1 MLIRKNGIYKTIE
14 PSEFGIYQKAGY
26 EKVINEPLPK
36 LEEVEP
42 IVEDE
47 PIAEVVDE
55 EPIKEVIQDEPIDE
69 IVDEMPKSK
78 KNRRIGCERRKYRL

>member
-1 MLIRKNGIYKTIE
+1 MRIRKNGIYKNI
-14 PSEFGIYQKAGY
+14 PSAEFGLWQSMGY

-36 LEEVEP
+36 LEEVAEVVEP
-42 IVEDE
+42 VVEDE

-55 EPIKEVIQDEPIDE
+55 EPIKEVIQDEPIEE

-78 KNRRIGCERRKYRL
+78 KNRRK

>member
-1 MLIRKNGIYKTIE
+1 MKIRKSGIFKTID
-14 PSEFGIYQKAGY
+14 SKDFGVYQKQGW

-36 LEEVEP
+36 LEDVKVEP
-42 IVEDE
+42 IVED
-47 PIAEVVDE
+47 

-78 KNRRIGCERRKYRL
+78 KNRRKCKLNEKVRYCR

>member
-1 MLIRKNGIYKTIE
+1 MQIKKDGIFRSIDSKD
-14 PSEFGIYQKAGY
+14 FGLYQVKGW

-36 LEEVEP
+36 LEEGAPKVEP
-42 IVEDE
+42 VVEDE

-55 EPIKEVIQDEPIDE
+55 PIEE

-78 KNRRIGCERRKYRL
+78 KNRKK

>member
-1 MLIRKNGIYKTIE
+1 MQIRKSGIFKTID
-14 PSEFGIYQKAGY
+14 SKDFGVYQKQGW

-36 LEEVEP
+36 LEEVKVEP
-42 IVEDE
+42 EIKDE
-47 PIAEVVDE
+47 PIAEVID

-78 KNRRIGCERRKYRL
+78 KNRKK

>member
-1 MLIRKNGIYKTIE
+1 MKIRKDGIFKTIDAKD
-14 PSEFGIYQKAGY
+14 FGYWQAHGF
-26 EKVINEPLPK
+26 EKVIETTLPK
-36 LEEVEP
+36 LEDVKVEP

-55 EPIKEVIQDEPIDE
+55 EPIKEVAQPVDE

-78 KNRRIGCERRKYRL
+78 KNRRK

>member
-1 MLIRKNGIYKTIE
+1 MQIRKNGIYKTIE

-36 LEEVEP
+36 LEEVAEIVEP
-42 IVEDE
+42 VIEDE
-47 PIAEVVDE
+47 PIAEVIDD
-55 EPIKEVIQDEPIDE
+55 EPIKEVVQDEPIDE

-78 KNRRIGCERRKYRL
+78 KNRRK

>member
-1 MLIRKNGIYKTIE
+1 MQIKKDGIFRSIDSKD
-14 PSEFGIYQKAGY
+14 FGLYQVKGW

-36 LEEVEP
+36 LEEVAPKVEP
-42 IVEDE
+42 VVEDE

-55 EPIKEVIQDEPIDE
+55 PIEE

-78 KNRRIGCERRKYRL
+78 KNRKK

>member
-1 MLIRKNGIYKTIE
+1 MQIRKNGIYKTIE
-14 PSEFGIYQKAGY
+14 ASEYGIYQKAGFV
-26 EKVINEPLPK
+26 KVVNEPLPK
-36 LEEVEP
+36 LEDVKVEP
-42 IVEDE
+42 VVEDE

-78 KNRRIGCERRKYRL
+78 KNRRK